1 MSTGKK
7 TAGAKVSEDV
17 HNRIEELCERRGEG
31 TNKSDV
37 IEDALKS
44 GLDQMEQ
51 PAGAEKLERVAEV
64 SSVGAFVAGLM
75 VIGGIGSRPMMAVMS
90 LMLVVG
96 ISCGAGRAWL
106 AHRYEG
112 GIV

>member
-7 TAGAKVSEDV
+7 TAGAKVSQDV
-17 HNRIEELCERRGEG
+17 HERIEQIQERRPDG

-37 IEDALKS
+37 IQDALEV
-44 GLDQMEQ
+44 GLAQIEQ
-51 PAGAEKLERVAEV
+51 PTGAEKLERVAEV

-75 VIGGIGSRPMMAVMS
+75 VIGGIGSPSMMAVMS
-90 LMLVVG
+90 FMLVIG
-96 ISCGAGRAWL
+96 ICCGAGRAWL

-112 GIV
+112 GIL